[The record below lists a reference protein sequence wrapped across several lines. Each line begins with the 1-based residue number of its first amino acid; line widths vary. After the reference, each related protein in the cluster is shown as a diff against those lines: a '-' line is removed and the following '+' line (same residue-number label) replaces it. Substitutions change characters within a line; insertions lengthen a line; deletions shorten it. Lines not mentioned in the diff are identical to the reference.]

1 MYPRRMALL
10 RLTAMAALVASALLT
25 YDTLH
30 PDRAFCPLAEA
41 CEKARSSALGEIIE
55 GLPTSVLGML
65 AFGALYLLTLLPLE
79 WSRFLLKPAGALAA
93 LASGVFFGYQA
104 LVLKTYCPLCL
115 VADFAGL
122 VAGLITLTW
131 PALPQRRSGRRVGGE
146 SGASRVAWTLAAL
159 LAVVAPFAWPR
170 PEKPSYV
177 EINPASD
184 ELFADE
190 PTTNASRPAP
200 PPSAAPA
207 SPSSPSNPPGTSPY
221 AQWPHAPPTS
231 APATAPPAVPTSP
244 WARPSPAPAID
255 PNRVPPP
262 AAAPPSSPPP
272 AVGPTKPPPAV
283 ATPAPGVHELTIVE
297 YLNAYCPH
305 CRATHKRLDKVLSD
319 LGANA
324 RRRRVYTWASAD
336 YPFWA
341 RACAYAQTV
350 GLEERFFEELLES
363 KSQDASEVYAA
374 ARRAGLD
381 PQALQQAATSA
392 APPQRLVKD
401 RQLFTQAG
409 LKGLPTLD
417 IGRRRLMGEQSEAE
431 LRSAVQAALAPR
443 R

>member
-1 MYPRRMALL
+1 MALL
-10 RLTAMAALVASALLT
+10 RLTAMAALAVSALLT

-41 CEKARSSALGEIIE
+41 CEKARNSALGEIVP

-93 LASGVFFGYQA
+93 LAGGVFFGYQA
-104 LVLKTYCPLCL
+104 LELQTYCPLCL

-146 SGASRVAWTLAAL
+146 SGASRTAWTLAAL
-159 LAVVAPFAWPR
+159 LAVVVPFAWPR

-177 EINPASD
+177 EINPAAD

-190 PTTNASRPAP
+190 PASRPAAPTTP
-200 PPSAAPA
+200 PPAGAPG
-207 SPSSPSNPPGTSPY
+207 SPSSPSNPSTSSPY
-221 AQWPHAPPTS
+221 AQWPHAPPAS
-231 APATAPPAVPTSP
+231 APATVPPAPPTSP
-244 WARPSPAPAID
+244 WARPSPAPATD

-262 AAAPPSSPPP
+262 AAAPTTPPP
-272 AVGPTKPPPAV
+272 AIGPTKPPPAV
-283 ATPAPGVHELTIVE
+283 ATPAPVVQELTIVE

-305 CRATHKRLDKVLSD
+305 CRATHKRLDKVLAD
-319 LGANA
+319 LGVSA

-341 RACAYAQTV
+341 RACAHAQTV

-381 PQALQQAATSA
+381 PQALKQAATSA
-392 APPQRLVKD
+392 TPPPRLVKD

-409 LKGLPTLD
+409 LQGLPTLD